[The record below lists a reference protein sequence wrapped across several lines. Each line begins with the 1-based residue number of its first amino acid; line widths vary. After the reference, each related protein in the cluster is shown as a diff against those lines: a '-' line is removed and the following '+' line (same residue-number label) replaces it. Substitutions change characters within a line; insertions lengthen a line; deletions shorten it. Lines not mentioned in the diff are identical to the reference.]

1 MGFRE
6 HSRARVPSGLGEMPV
21 EFTLPHRHQCP
32 REWNGNPVQCSLLG
46 EFHGLRSL
54 AGYSPWGCKQSDMT
68 ERLTVFTDTS
78 KILGPQTLLRAAEG
92 FAVFECQELSFL
104 NVSVPYLE
112 MGIKSPLPASL
123 EEQNITVLVEIPCTC
138 RESYKIK

>member
-1 MGFRE
+1 ML
-6 HSRARVPSGLGEMPV
+6 GL
-21 EFTLPHRHQCP
+21 
-32 REWNGNPVQCSLLG
+32 
-46 EFHGLRSL
+46 
-54 AGYSPWGCKQSDMT
+54 
-68 ERLTVFTDTS
+68 
-78 KILGPQTLLRAAEG
+78 QTLLSAAEG

-138 RESYKIK
+138 IESYKIK

>member
-1 MGFRE
+1 
-6 HSRARVPSGLGEMPV
+6 
-21 EFTLPHRHQCP
+21 
-32 REWNGNPVQCSLLG
+32 
-46 EFHGLRSL
+46 
-54 AGYSPWGCKQSDMT
+54 MT